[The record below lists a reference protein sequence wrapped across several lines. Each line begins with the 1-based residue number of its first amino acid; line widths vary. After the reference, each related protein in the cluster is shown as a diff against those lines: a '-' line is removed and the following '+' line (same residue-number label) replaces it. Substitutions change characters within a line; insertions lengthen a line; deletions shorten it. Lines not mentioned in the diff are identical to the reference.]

1 VFSQGAHQI
10 DIARL
15 LGGGMVETVRA
26 ATGSWDPARPTE
38 GAYAALLGFAGGAFA
53 TLTYQSYGRFDTDEF
68 NGWISEMGLPKDR
81 GRYGAARKAL
91 HDTDAEREAAL
102 KAARNYGGVNYAGL
116 PPTRPERRHQNFGL
130 MVVSCDGADLRLTPD
145 GVMIYDDQVPRLE
158 QVPVREIPRAEV
170 IDEFY
175 NAVVNGRPPLHSGE
189 WALST
194 LEVCLAI
201 LRSARERK
209 DITLRHQSGIRP

>member
-1 VFSQGAHQI
+1 
-10 DIARL
+10 
-15 LGGGMVETVRA
+15 M
-26 ATGSWDPARPTE
+26 
-38 GAYAALLGFAGGAFA
+38 
-53 TLTYQSYGRFDTDEF
+53 
-68 NGWISEMGLPKDR
+68 
-81 GRYGAARKAL
+81 
-91 HDTDAEREAAL
+91 
-102 KAARNYGGVNYAGL
+102 
-116 PPTRPERRHQNFGL
+116 
-130 MVVSCDGADLRLTPD
+130 
-145 GVMIYDDQVPRLE
+145 
-158 QVPVREIPRAEV
+158 REIPRAEV